1 MTQFDF
7 SYIWS
12 MNSPIHD
19 QISAKV
25 IDIDFDDILRHDHAL
40 YNQDWVRKSFMA
52 LYLKSI

>member
-7 SYIWS
+7 TYIWS

-40 YNQDWVRKSFMA
+40 HNQDWVRKSFMA